1 MGKITDYEQRIRLNT
16 PFLSVFDWM
25 KKYKRLNQEQLS
37 VLLGTTGSR
46 ISEYKS
52 GRKIV
57 TEELKKSI
65 INAADGKIHAPYLE
79 GKSKYML
86 VENVPSDELNAHIDV
101 RNPDYTQLVE
111 DIKEKESANMLE
123 LYAHMI
129 RNLDDLRIEL
139 KKELA
144 EIRTIKSE
152 LQQARNDY
160 HLAIQQLNRG
170 NTYNDDLHLV
180 AAEETSN
187 PNKSQA

>member
-65 INAADGKIHAPYLE
+65 INAAGGKIYAPYLE

-101 RNPDYTQLVE
+101 RNPDYIQLVE

-129 RNLDDLRIEL
+129 RSLDDLRIEL
-139 KKELA
+139 KNELA

-160 HLAIQQLNRG
+160 HLTIQQLNRG
-170 NTYNDDLHLV
+170 NAYHDDLHLV
-180 AAEETSN
+180 AAEDTSN
-187 PNKSQA
+187 PNEPQA

>member
-37 VLLGTTGSR
+37 LLLGTTGSR

-86 VENVPSDELNAHIDV
+86 VENVPSDELNAHIDA

-129 RNLDDLRIEL
+129 RSLDDLRIEL
-139 KKELA
+139 KNELA

-160 HLAIQQLNRG
+160 YLAIQQLNLG
-170 NTYNDDLHLV
+170 NAYHDDLHLV
-180 AAEETSN
+180 AAEDTSN
-187 PNKSQA
+187 PNEPQA

>member
-1 MGKITDYEQRIRLNT
+1 MGKTTDYEQRIRLNT

-37 VLLGTTGSR
+37 SLLGTTGSR

-57 TEELKKSI
+57 TEELKRSI
-65 INAADGKIHAPYLE
+65 INAAEGKIHAPYLE

-86 VENVPSDELNAHIDV
+86 VENVPDDELNAHIDA
-101 RNPDYTQLVE
+101 RNPDYTQLVD

-129 RNLDDLRIEL
+129 RTLDDLRIEF
-139 KKELA
+139 KK
-144 EIRTIKSE
+144 RT
-152 LQQARNDY
+152 R
-160 HLAIQQLNRG
+160 
-170 NTYNDDLHLV
+170 
-180 AAEETSN
+180 
-187 PNKSQA
+187 

>member
-139 KKELA
+139 KNELA

-160 HLAIQQLNRG
+160 HLAIQQLNCG
-170 NTYNDDLHLV
+170 NTYRDNLHLV
-180 AAEETSN
+180 AAEDTPN
-187 PNKSQA
+187 PNEPQA

>member
-86 VENVPSDELNAHIDV
+86 VENVPSDELNAHIDA
-101 RNPDYTQLVE
+101 RNPDYTQLVK

-129 RNLDDLRIEL
+129 RSLDDLRLEL
-139 KKELA
+139 KNELA

-170 NTYNDDLHLV
+170 NTYHDDLHLV
-180 AAEETSN
+180 AAEETTN
-187 PNKSQA
+187 PNESQA

>member
-129 RNLDDLRIEL
+129 RSLDDLRIEL
-139 KKELA
+139 KNELA

-170 NTYNDDLHLV
+170 NAYNDNLHLV
-180 AAEETSN
+180 AAEDTPN
-187 PNKSQA
+187 PNESQA

>member
-65 INAADGKIHAPYLE
+65 INAAEGKIHAPYLE

-86 VENVPSDELNAHIDV
+86 VENVPSDELNAHIDA

-129 RNLDDLRIEL
+129 RTLDDLRIEL
-139 KKELA
+139 KNELA

-160 HLAIQQLNRG
+160 HLAIQQLNRR
-170 NTYNDDLHLV
+170 NAYNDDLHLV
-180 AAEETSN
+180 AAEDTSN
-187 PNKSQA
+187 PNEPQA

>member
-1 MGKITDYEQRIRLNT
+1 MGKNTNYEQRIRLNM

-37 VLLGTTGSR
+37 LLLGTTGSR

-65 INAADGKIHAPYLE
+65 INAAEGKIHAPFLE

-86 VENVPSDELNAHIDV
+86 VENVPSDELNANIDV
-101 RNPDYTQLVE
+101 CNPDYTQLVE
-111 DIKEKESANMLE
+111 DIKDKESANMLE

-129 RNLDDLRIEL
+129 RTLDDLRIEI
-139 KKELA
+139 KNELA

-160 HLAIQQLNRG
+160 HLAIQQLNRV
-170 NTYNDDLHLV
+170 NAYHDDLHLV
-180 AAEETSN
+180 AAEETLN
-187 PNKSQA
+187 QTESQA

>member
-65 INAADGKIHAPYLE
+65 INAAEGKIHAPYLE

-86 VENVPSDELNAHIDV
+86 VENVPSDELNAHIDA

-129 RNLDDLRIEL
+129 RTLDDLRIEL
-139 KKELA
+139 KNELA

-170 NTYNDDLHLV
+170 NAYNDNLHLV
-180 AAEETSN
+180 AAEDTSN
-187 PNKSQA
+187 PNEPQA

>member
-46 ISEYKS
+46 ISEYKR

-57 TEELKKSI
+57 TDELKKSI
-65 INAADGKIHAPYLE
+65 INAAEGKIHAPYLD

-129 RNLDDLRIEL
+129 RSLDDLRIEL
-139 KKELA
+139 KNELA

-180 AAEETSN
+180 AAEETTN
-187 PNKSQA
+187 PNEPQA

>member
-37 VLLGTTGSR
+37 VLIGTTGSR

-65 INAADGKIHAPYLE
+65 INAAEGKIHAPYLE

-86 VENVPSDELNAHIDV
+86 V
-101 RNPDYTQLVE
+101 
-111 DIKEKESANMLE
+111 
-123 LYAHMI
+123 
-129 RNLDDLRIEL
+129 
-139 KKELA
+139 
-144 EIRTIKSE
+144 
-152 LQQARNDY
+152 
-160 HLAIQQLNRG
+160 
-170 NTYNDDLHLV
+170 
-180 AAEETSN
+180 
-187 PNKSQA
+187 

>member
-1 MGKITDYEQRIRLNT
+1 MGKITDYEQRIRLNM

-25 KKYKRLNQEQLS
+25 KKYKRLNQDQLS
-37 VLLGTTGSR
+37 LLLGTTGSR

-65 INAADGKIHAPYLE
+65 INAAEGKIHAPFLE

-86 VENVPSDELNAHIDV
+86 VENVPSDELNANIDV
-101 RNPDYTQLVE
+101 CNPDYTQLVE
-111 DIKEKESANMLE
+111 DIKDKESANMLE

-129 RNLDDLRIEL
+129 RTLDDLRIEL
-139 KKELA
+139 KNELA

-170 NTYNDDLHLV
+170 NTYHDDLHLV

-187 PNKSQA
+187 PTKSQA

>member
-1 MGKITDYEQRIRLNT
+1 MGKITDYEQRIRLNM

-37 VLLGTTGSR
+37 LLLGTTGSR

-65 INAADGKIHAPYLE
+65 INAAEGKIHAPYLE

-86 VENVPSDELNAHIDV
+86 VENVPSDELNAHIDA
-101 RNPDYTQLVE
+101 RNPDYTQLVK

-129 RNLDDLRIEL
+129 RSLDDLRLEL
-139 KKELA
+139 KNELA

-170 NTYNDDLHLV
+170 NTYNDNLHLV

>member
-1 MGKITDYEQRIRLNT
+1 MGKNTNYEQRIRLNM

-37 VLLGTTGSR
+37 LLLGTTGSR

-65 INAADGKIHAPYLE
+65 INAAEGKIHAPFLE

-86 VENVPSDELNAHIDV
+86 VENVPSDELNANIDFC
-101 RNPDYTQLVE
+101 NPDYTQLVE
-111 DIKEKESANMLE
+111 DIKDKESANMLE

-129 RNLDDLRIEL
+129 RTLDDLRIEI
-139 KKELA
+139 KNELA

-170 NTYNDDLHLV
+170 YTYHDDLHLV

-187 PNKSQA
+187 PTKLQE

>member
-65 INAADGKIHAPYLE
+65 INAAEGKIHAPYLE

-86 VENVPSDELNAHIDV
+86 VENVPSDELNAHIDA

-129 RNLDDLRIEL
+129 RTLDDLRIEL
-139 KKELA
+139 KNELA

-170 NTYNDDLHLV
+170 NTYHDDLHLV
-180 AAEETSN
+180 AAEDTSN
-187 PNKSQA
+187 PNEPQA

>member
-86 VENVPSDELNAHIDV
+86 VENVPSDELNAHIDA

-129 RNLDDLRIEL
+129 RSLDDLRIEL

-152 LQQARNDY
+152 LQQARDDY
-160 HLAIQQLNRG
+160 HLAIQQLNRR
-170 NTYNDDLHLV
+170 NAYNDDLYLV

-187 PNKSQA
+187 PNESQA

>member
-1 MGKITDYEQRIRLNT
+1 MGKNTNYEQRIRLNM

-37 VLLGTTGSR
+37 LLLGTTGSR

-65 INAADGKIHAPYLE
+65 INAAEGKIYAPYLE

-86 VENVPSDELNAHIDV
+86 VENVPSDELDAHIDAC
-101 RNPDYTQLVE
+101 NPDYTQLVE
-111 DIKEKESANMLE
+111 DIKDKESANMLE

-129 RNLDDLRIEL
+129 RTLDDLRIEL
-139 KKELA
+139 KNELA

-170 NTYNDDLHLV
+170 NVYHDDLHLV
-180 AAEETSN
+180 AAEETLN
-187 PNKSQA
+187 QTEPQA

>member
-86 VENVPSDELNAHIDV
+86 VENVPSDELNAHIDA

-129 RNLDDLRIEL
+129 RSLDDLRIEL
-139 KKELA
+139 KNELA

-170 NTYNDDLHLV
+170 NTYHDNLHLV
-180 AAEETSN
+180 AAEDTSN

>member
-37 VLLGTTGSR
+37 LLLGTTGSR

-65 INAADGKIHAPYLE
+65 INAAEGKIHAPYLE
-79 GKSKYML
+79 GNSKYML
-86 VENVPSDELNAHIDV
+86 VENVPSDELNAHIDA

-111 DIKEKESANMLE
+111 DIKTKESANMLE

-129 RNLDDLRIEL
+129 RTLDDLRIEL
-139 KKELA
+139 KNELA

-170 NTYNDDLHLV
+170 NTYHDDLHLV

-187 PNKSQA
+187 TINSQA

>member
-25 KKYKRLNQEQLS
+25 KKYKRINQEQLS
-37 VLLGTTGSR
+37 LLLGTTGSR

-65 INAADGKIHAPYLE
+65 INAAEGKIHAPYLE

-86 VENVPSDELNAHIDV
+86 VENVPSDELNAHIDA

-111 DIKEKESANMLE
+111 DIKNKESANMLE

-129 RNLDDLRIEL
+129 RTLDDLRIEL
-139 KKELA
+139 KNELA

-170 NTYNDDLHLV
+170 NTYHDDLHLV
-180 AAEETSN
+180 AAEDTSS
-187 PNKSQA
+187 PTKSQA

>member
-1 MGKITDYEQRIRLNT
+1 MGKTTDYEQRIRLNT

-37 VLLGTTGSR
+37 SLLGTTGSR

-57 TEELKKSI
+57 TEELKRSI
-65 INAADGKIHAPYLE
+65 INAAEGKIHAPYLE

-86 VENVPSDELNAHIDV
+86 VENVPDDELNAHIDA
-101 RNPDYTQLVE
+101 RNPDYTQLVD

-129 RNLDDLRIEL
+129 RTLDDLRIEL
-139 KKELA
+139 KNELA
-144 EIRTIKSE
+144 EIRAIKSE

-170 NTYNDDLHLV
+170 SVYHDDQHLV
-180 AAEETSN
+180 AAEDTSN
-187 PNKSQA
+187 PTEPQA

>member
-86 VENVPSDELNAHIDV
+86 VENVPSDELNAHIDA

-129 RNLDDLRIEL
+129 RSLDDLRIEL
-139 KKELA
+139 KNELA

-170 NTYNDDLHLV
+170 NAYHDDLHLV
-180 AAEETSN
+180 AAEDTSN
-187 PNKSQA
+187 PNESQA

>member
-1 MGKITDYEQRIRLNT
+1 MGKITDYEQRIRLNM

-37 VLLGTTGSR
+37 LLLGTTGSR

-86 VENVPSDELNAHIDV
+86 VENVPSDELNAHIDA

-129 RNLDDLRIEL
+129 RSLDDLRIEL
-139 KKELA
+139 KNELA

-170 NTYNDDLHLV
+170 NTYNDNLHLV
-180 AAEETSN
+180 AAEDTSN

>member
-65 INAADGKIHAPYLE
+65 INAAEGKIHAPYLE

-86 VENVPSDELNAHIDV
+86 VENVPSDELNAHIDA

-129 RNLDDLRIEL
+129 RSLDDLRIEL
-139 KKELA
+139 KNELA
-144 EIRTIKSE
+144 EIQTIKSE

-170 NTYNDDLHLV
+170 NTYHDDLHLV
-180 AAEETSN
+180 AAEDTSN
-187 PNKSQA
+187 PNEPQA

>member
-65 INAADGKIHAPYLE
+65 INAAGGKIYAPYLE

-86 VENVPSDELNAHIDV
+86 VENVPSDELNAHIDA

-129 RNLDDLRIEL
+129 RSLDDLRIEL
-139 KKELA
+139 KNELA

-160 HLAIQQLNRG
+160 HLTIQQLNRG
-170 NTYNDDLHLV
+170 NAYHDDLHLV
-180 AAEETSN
+180 AAEDTSN
-187 PNKSQA
+187 PNEPQA

>member
-65 INAADGKIHAPYLE
+65 INAAEGKIHAPYLE

-86 VENVPSDELNAHIDV
+86 VENVPSDELNAHIDA

-129 RNLDDLRIEL
+129 RTLDDLRIEL
-139 KKELA
+139 KNELA

-160 HLAIQQLNRG
+160 HLAIQQLNLG
-170 NTYNDDLHLV
+170 STYHDNLDLV

>member
-65 INAADGKIHAPYLE
+65 INAAEGKIHAPYLE

-86 VENVPSDELNAHIDV
+86 VENVPSDELNAHIDA

-129 RNLDDLRIEL
+129 RSLDDLRIEL
-139 KKELA
+139 KNELA

-170 NTYNDDLHLV
+170 NTYHDNLHLV
-180 AAEETSN
+180 AAEDTSN
-187 PNKSQA
+187 PNEPQA

>member
-1 MGKITDYEQRIRLNT
+1 M

-37 VLLGTTGSR
+37 LLLGTTGSR

-65 INAADGKIHAPYLE
+65 INAAEGKIHAPFLE

-86 VENVPSDELNAHIDV
+86 VENVPSDELNANIDFC
-101 RNPDYTQLVE
+101 NPDYTQLVE
-111 DIKEKESANMLE
+111 DIKDKESANMLE

-129 RNLDDLRIEL
+129 RTLDDLRIEI
-139 KKELA
+139 KNELA

-170 NTYNDDLHLV
+170 YTYHDDLHLV

-187 PNKSQA
+187 PTKLQE

>member
-25 KKYKRLNQEQLS
+25 KKYKKLNQEQLS

-65 INAADGKIHAPYLE
+65 INAAEGKIHAPYLE

-86 VENVPSDELNAHIDV
+86 VENVPSDELNAHIDA

-129 RNLDDLRIEL
+129 RTLDDLRIEL
-139 KKELA
+139 KNELA

-170 NTYNDDLHLV
+170 NTYHDDLHLV
-180 AAEETSN
+180 AAEDTSN
-187 PNKSQA
+187 PNEPQA

>member
-65 INAADGKIHAPYLE
+65 INAAEGKIHAPYLE

-86 VENVPSDELNAHIDV
+86 VENVPSDELNAHIDA

-129 RNLDDLRIEL
+129 RTLDDLRIEL
-139 KKELA
+139 KNELA

-170 NTYNDDLHLV
+170 NTYHDNLHLV
-180 AAEETSN
+180 AAEETTN
-187 PNKSQA
+187 PNEPQA

>member
-37 VLLGTTGSR
+37 LLLGTTGSR

-65 INAADGKIHAPYLE
+65 INAAEGKIHAPYLE

-86 VENVPSDELNAHIDV
+86 VENVPSDELNAHIDA

-111 DIKEKESANMLE
+111 DIKNKESANMLE

-129 RNLDDLRIEL
+129 RTLDDLRIEL
-139 KKELA
+139 KNELA

-170 NTYNDDLHLV
+170 NTYHDDLHLV
-180 AAEETSN
+180 AAEDTSS
-187 PNKSQA
+187 PTKSQA